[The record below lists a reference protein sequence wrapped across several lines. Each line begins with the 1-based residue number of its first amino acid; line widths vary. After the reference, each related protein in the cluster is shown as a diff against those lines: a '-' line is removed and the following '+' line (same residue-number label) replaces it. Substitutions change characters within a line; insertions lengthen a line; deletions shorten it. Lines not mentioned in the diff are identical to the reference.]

1 MAATGT
7 GPIPARVRWDRHRD
21 HPTSVEWN
29 NDRLPIERLH
39 AVRDER
45 HAYRVDRGPRLT
57 LLVETRRGHVNLVW
71 DARQR
76 RWFLDARDPA
86 A

>member
-1 MAATGT
+1 MAATGI
-7 GPIPARVRWDRHRD
+7 GPIPARVHWDRHRD

-29 NDRLPIERLH
+29 ANRLSIERLN

-45 HAYRVDRGPRLT
+45 HAYRMDRGPRLT
-57 LLVETRRGHVNLVW
+57 LLVETRRGPVSLVW

-76 RWFLDARDPA
+76 RWFVDAREA
-86 A
+86 AA